1 MLEAGTPAPDFAVP
15 DQDGTVVTLE
25 SLRGHWVAMWWYP
38 MASTPG
44 CTVQGG
50 GFRDRTPEFEE
61 AGAVVLGVSFD
72 TVEAQK
78 HFADDQGF
86 PYRLLADTDRT
97 MGMAYDADP
106 SDNGFARRTTYLI
119 DPEGTIVRTYDL
131 RGEDLEA
138 HAGVVL
144 DDIRALS

>member
-1 MLEAGTPAPDFAVP
+1 M
-15 DQDGTVVTLE
+15 
-25 SLRGHWVAMWWYP
+25 
-38 MASTPG
+38 
-44 CTVQGG
+44 
-50 GFRDRTPEFEE
+50 
-61 AGAVVLGVSFD
+61 VLGVSFD

-119 DPEGTIVRTYDL
+119 DPEGTIVCSYDL
-131 RGEDLEA
+131 AGQDLET
-138 HAGVVL
+138 HSQTVL
-144 DDIRALS
+144 DVIRARS

>member
-1 MLEAGTPAPDFAVP
+1 MP

-25 SLRGHWVAMWWYP
+25 SLRGHWVACGGTRWRP
-38 MASTPG
+38 PPVEG
-44 CTVQGG
+44 FQGG

-61 AGAVVLGVSFD
+61 AGAVVLGVSS
-72 TVEAQK
+72 TPSRGRSLCRRPGV
-78 HFADDQGF
+78 F
-86 PYRLLADTDRT
+86 PTACWPTLTGPWDGVRRRPV
-97 MGMAYDADP
+97 G
-106 SDNGFARRTTYLI
+106 NGFARRTTYLI

-144 DDIRALS
+144 DDIRAPS

>member
-1 MLEAGTPAPDFAVP
+1 M
-15 DQDGTVVTLE
+15 
-25 SLRGHWVAMWWYP
+25 
-38 MASTPG
+38 
-44 CTVQGG
+44 
-50 GFRDRTPEFEE
+50 
-61 AGAVVLGVSFD
+61 VLGVSFD

-97 MGMAYDADP
+97 MGMAYGTDP